1 MQGREAGRDATGNS
15 GVLCPVIAAPALP
28 PSSALQDAAGAAR
41 LSASRMAI
49 DVDQGFAIAFV
60 VLTCLFLL
68 AVMVRCAKLI
78 IDPYS
83 AIPTSTWEE
92 EQIN

>member
-1 MQGREAGRDATGNS
+1 MKPIDWGEPQTGRTQGQAVRLSVHLSIWRE
-15 GVLCPVIAAPALP
+15 
-28 PSSALQDAAGAAR
+28 DAAEAAR
-41 LSASRMAI
+41 LSAAPMAI
-49 DVDQGFAIAFV
+49 DVDQGFAIAFM

>member
-1 MQGREAGRDATGNS
+1 MLLLSLRPPLPCRD
-15 GVLCPVIAAPALP
+15 V
-28 PSSALQDAAGAAR
+28 AGAAC
-41 LSASRMAI
+41 LSAARMAI

>member
-1 MQGREAGRDATGNS
+1 MRPIDWGEPQTAGHRARQSVCLSIWRE
-15 GVLCPVIAAPALP
+15 
-28 PSSALQDAAGAAR
+28 DAAGAAR
-41 LSASRMAI
+41 LSAARMAI

>member
-1 MQGREAGRDATGNS
+1 MRLFPSNLQLLEIPCGKRRAFGGTQVELRSKTLQLGNLGRDKERQRN
-15 GVLCPVIAAPALP
+15 
-28 PSSALQDAAGAAR
+28 
-41 LSASRMAI
+41 
-49 DVDQGFAIAFV
+49 GFAIAFV

-92 EQIN
+92 EWEWGGS

>member
-1 MQGREAGRDATGNS
+1 M
-15 GVLCPVIAAPALP
+15 IAASVFPL
-28 PSSALQDAAGAAR
+28 SSALQDAAEAAR
-41 LSASRMAI
+41 LSAAPMAI
-49 DVDQGFAIAFV
+49 DVDQGFAIAFM

-92 EQIN
+92 EDVGSLRYRGWRVGMGGET

>member
-1 MQGREAGRDATGNS
+1 
-15 GVLCPVIAAPALP
+15 VH
-28 PSSALQDAAGAAR
+28 
-41 LSASRMAI
+41 LSTACMAM